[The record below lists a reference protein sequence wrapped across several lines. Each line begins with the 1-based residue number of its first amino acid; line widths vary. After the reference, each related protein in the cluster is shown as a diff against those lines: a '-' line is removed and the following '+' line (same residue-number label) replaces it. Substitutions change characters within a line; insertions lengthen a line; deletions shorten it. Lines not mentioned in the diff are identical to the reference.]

1 MVQKTVAQICEL
13 ASSQAPAPPVSDDDK
28 AAYRQLLIALDDLLN
43 RRHDL
48 SFTLAELAE
57 AASVPIEVA
66 QARFPVEEAALTGL
80 AKHYVRQ
87 LGSKIGAGHR
97 DRDGENWEGIVS
109 EVLRRGRA
117 YYHAH
122 PVAMKLRL
130 GVGIPAGARLVY
142 LESLSALAQMLNDE
156 ANRLFVLPERTDITD
171 ELAEAIYISD
181 ALWSLSVELHGEITD
196 ELAEEAEHAV
206 SSLLEPI
213 FGTSLPLR
221 TS

>member
-1 MVQKTVAQICEL
+1 
-13 ASSQAPAPPVSDDDK
+13 
-28 AAYRQLLIALDDLLN
+28 
-43 RRHDL
+43 HDL

-57 AASVPIEVA
+57 VASVPIEVA
-66 QARFPVEEAALTGL
+66 HARFPVEEAALTGL

-181 ALWSLSVELHGEITD
+181 ALWSLSVMRHGFISD
-196 ELAEEAEHAV
+196 HAAETAERAAAAY
-206 SSLLEPI
+206 LEPLL
-213 FGTSLPLR
+213 GKRLKR
-221 TS
+221 RVA